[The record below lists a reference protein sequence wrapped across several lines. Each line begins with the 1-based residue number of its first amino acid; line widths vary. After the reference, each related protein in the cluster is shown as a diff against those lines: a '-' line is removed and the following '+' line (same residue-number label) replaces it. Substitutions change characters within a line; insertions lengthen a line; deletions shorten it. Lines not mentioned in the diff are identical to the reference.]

1 MGEKI
6 GRKRGGERRRDKR
19 REGRK
24 ERGRKVEKKKGGG
37 EEICRKRDKLS
48 LYPSFLIYKN

>member
-6 GRKRGGERRRDKR
+6 GRKRGGEGRRDKR